1 MKTLAALLTLCC
13 YQTLAADIQLVWDA
27 SPTPGVTNYMLY
39 AHTNAIAQGNISSAV
54 VKRMVG
60 TNLTARIEGISGI
73 WWFTVT
79 AWKDGLESDP
89 SNVVIGTWAV
99 PTRADVPPNMR
110 FADLSAGPYQNGYF
124 TPYFRLRW

>member
-1 MKTLAALLTLCC
+1 MKSLILFLLLGC
-13 YQTLAADIQLVWDA
+13 YKALAADVQLSWDA

-39 AHTNAIAQGNISSAV
+39 AHTNALAQGNTATAV

-60 TNLTARIEGISGI
+60 TNLTTRIEGISGI

-79 AWKDGLESDP
+79 AWKDGLESEP
-89 SNVVIGTWAV
+89 SNIVIGTWAV
-99 PTRADVPPNMR
+99 PARADAPLNMR
-110 FADLSAGPYQNGYF
+110 FADLFPGPYQNGYF